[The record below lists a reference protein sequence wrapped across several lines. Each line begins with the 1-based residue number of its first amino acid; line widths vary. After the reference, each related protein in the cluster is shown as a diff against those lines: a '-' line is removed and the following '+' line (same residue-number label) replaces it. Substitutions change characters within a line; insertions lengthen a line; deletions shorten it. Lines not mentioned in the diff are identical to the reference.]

1 MPREQITMRP
11 VHMIACACI
20 AMMQPSLSS
29 SAHTQTPS
37 ASGYPTRPIRIVTAE
52 AGGGGDFAARLI
64 AQGLSTALNQQVIVD
79 NRGITAIEI
88 VAKAQPDGHTLLLN
102 SGRLWI
108 GPLLKN
114 NIPYDVLRD
123 FTPVTLA
130 VSTPNVLVVHPSLA
144 AKSVQELIA
153 LAKTRPGQLNYST
166 GTTGATSHLA
176 AELFKAMAGANIVRI
191 TYKGNGPALSA
202 LLAGEV
208 HMMFPT
214 ASGYSPHANSGK
226 LRALAVTGSVT
237 SALAPGLP
245 TVSAAGLPGYE
256 SISIIGIFMP
266 AKATSAIVSRL
277 NEEIV
282 RFVRLPESRERL
294 LNAGLEP
301 VGSTPQQL
309 LVAVKSETTKLGKII
324 RDAGITGE

>member
-245 TVSAAGLPGYE
+245 TMAATLPGYDAAGTT
-256 SISIIGIFMP
+256 SILAP
-266 AKATSAIVSRL
+266 AKTPAAIINRLHQEFVRFLTSADAKERFL
-277 NEEIV
+277 NT
-282 RFVRLPESRERL
+282 
-294 LNAGLEP
+294 GLEP
-301 VGSTPQQL
+301 YGSSPEELT
-309 LVAVKSETTKLGKII
+309 AIMKSEMARMGKVIKQ
-324 RDAGITGE
+324 AGIRLE